1 MSHFRPER
9 SNKCVCFQVFALLR
23 KSIFAKVQ
31 QNIKNKNEKILRR
44 IGRFPTNLRSITS
57 DSLVLVPI
65 ESFYWLS
72 LYSKYFCSVIILL
85 ELLLLN
91 QLALLIV
98 KIIDVF
104 WIIFLRLSVLK
115 ISVIL
120 TLSPLDR
127 FVCFVRLFPFNG
139 MNWNSEIRSW
149 NHLGLR
155 AKIKWFFW

>member
-1 MSHFRPER
+1 MFVFRSLPFYVNRFSLKFSKISKTETKKYSGELDGFQPTCVQSHPIVWCW
-9 SNKCVCFQVFALLR
+9 K
-23 KSIFAKVQ
+23 KV
-31 QNIKNKNEKILRR
+31 
-44 IGRFPTNLRSITS
+44 
-57 DSLVLVPI
+57 
-65 ESFYWLS
+65 ESFYWLF
-72 LYSKYFCSVIILL
+72 LYSKYFCSVIVLL

-98 KIIDVF
+98 KIIHVF

-120 TLSPLDR
+120 TLSPLDQ
-127 FVCFVRLFPFNG
+127 FVCFVRLSSFNG
-139 MNWNSEIRSW
+139 MNWNSEIRSS